1 MSLRARLLLVL
12 AGLAVAGLL
21 VADIVTYAA
30 LRSFLVD
37 RVDRTLAASARTLQQ
52 PLGRRGFADQGDL
65 AGLAE
70 LAPGVRIQTRDPNG
84 DVVGSTVLSGAAGGG
99 EPLLPARLPA
109 GESNFTVGSRGGGAG
124 FRVLSV
130 PVGFRGT
137 LVLAAPLD
145 DVAATSRRLVLVE
158 LIVSLLVVA
167 AIVGVGWWLVRV
179 GLLPLTRIG
188 DTAAAIGAGDLS
200 RRVETGAGPRTEV
213 GRLASSLNAMLGQL
227 EAAFAARTASE
238 RRLRRFVGD
247 ASHELRTPLTAVQA
261 YAELF
266 ERGARE
272 RPEDLARAMA
282 GIERESKRM
291 GELVDELLLLAR
303 LDQGRPLERA
313 DVDLAAVVRDAVDAA
328 RAVEP
333 SRSWSLDVPDRLE
346 VVGDETRLRQVL
358 DNLLGNVR
366 SHTPATAPAR
376 VRLSRRDGSAVI
388 EVADA
393 GPGLSAEAA
402 ARAFERFYRADPSRS
417 RDHGGSGLGLAIV
430 AAIAEAHGG
439 RASVESRPGEGAR
452 FSVSLPTGHGA
463 WLELP
468 PGSGATP
475 SDIPPGP
482 ERRAGEGVESRA

>member
-376 VRLSRRDGSAVI
+376 VRLSRRAGSAVI

-452 FSVSLPTGHGA
+452 FSVSLPAGHGA

>member
-21 VADIVTYAA
+21 AADVATYAA
-30 LRSFLVD
+30 LKSFLVD
-37 RVDRTLAASARTLQQ
+37 RVDRTLTGSARTLMG
-52 PLGRRGFADQGDL
+52 PLAGRGFADRRDL

-70 LAPGVRIQTRDPNG
+70 LAPGVRIETRDPSGN
-84 DVVGSTVLSGAAGGG
+84 VVGSEVLSGAADPG
-99 EPLLPARLPA
+99 EPALPAQMPA
-109 GESNFTVGSRGGGAG
+109 DQAYFTVDGRDGGPG
-124 FRVLSV
+124 FRVFSE
-130 PVGFRGT
+130 PVGDRGT

-145 DVAATSRRLVLVE
+145 DVAATLRRLALIELV
-158 LIVSLLVVA
+158 VSLLAVA
-167 AIVGVGWWLVRV
+167 AIVAAGLWLVRV

-188 DTAAAIGAGDLS
+188 ETAAAIGAGDLS
-200 RRVETGAGPRTEV
+200 RRVVPGGGPRTEV
-213 GRLASSLNAMLGQL
+213 GRLAAALNGMLSQL

-247 ASHELRTPLTAVQA
+247 ASHELRTPLAAVQA

-272 RPEDLARAMA
+272 RPQDLARAMA
-282 GIERESKRM
+282 GIERESRRM

-313 DVDLAAVVRDAVDAA
+313 PVDLAALAREAVDAA
-328 RAVEP
+328 RALEPLRPFEVEIP
-333 SRSWSLDVPDRLE
+333 ERLE
-346 VVGDETRLRQVL
+346 VVGDPTRLRQVL

-366 SHTPATAPAR
+366 AHTPVEAPVR
-376 VRLSRRDGSAVI
+376 VGLSRRGASAVL
-388 EVADA
+388 EVADR

-417 RDHGGSGLGLAIV
+417 RDSGGAGLGLAIV

-439 RASVESRPGEGAR
+439 RAVVESRPGEGAR
-452 FSVSLPTGHGA
+452 FVVEVPAAAHL
-463 WLELP
+463 
-468 PGSGATP
+468 
-475 SDIPPGP
+475 
-482 ERRAGEGVESRA
+482 ERRASEGVGSAV

>member
-12 AGLAVAGLL
+12 VGLAVAGLL
-21 VADIVTYAA
+21 VADVVTYAA
-30 LRSFLVD
+30 LRSFLTD

-52 PLGRRGFADQGDL
+52 PLGRRGFADRRDL

-70 LAPGVRIQTRDPNG
+70 LAPGVRIETRNPDG
-84 DVVGSTVLSGAAGGG
+84 DVVASTVLSGSADQG
-99 EPLLPARLPA
+99 EPVLPATLPA
-109 GESNFTVGSRGGGAG
+109 GESAFTVDARGGGPG
-124 FRVLSV
+124 FRVLAV
-130 PVGFRGT
+130 PVDLRGT

-145 DVAATSRRLVLVE
+145 DVAATLRQLVVIELV
-158 LIVSLLVVA
+158 VSLLVVA
-167 AIVGVGWWLVRV
+167 AMAGAGWWLVRV

-188 DTAAAIGAGDLS
+188 ETAAAIGAGDLS
-200 RRVETGAGPRTEV
+200 RRVNTGADPRTEV
-213 GRLASSLNAMLGQL
+213 GRLASALNAMLGQL

-272 RPEDLARAMA
+272 RPQDLARAMA
-282 GIERESKRM
+282 GIQRESQRM

-313 DVDLAAVVRDAVDAA
+313 RVDLAAVVREAVDAA

-333 SRSWSLDVPDRLE
+333 SRPFAVVAPDRLE
-346 VVGDETRLRQVL
+346 VVGDQTRLRQVL

-366 SHTPATAPAR
+366 SHTPTEAPAR
-376 VRLSRRDGSAVI
+376 VRLSRRGGAAVI
-388 EVADA
+388 EVADS

-417 RDHGGSGLGLAIV
+417 RDRGGSGLGLAIV
-430 AAIAEAHGG
+430 AAIAGAHGG

-452 FSVSLPTGHGA
+452 FVVTVPAQPDASKAPAGTEG
-463 WLELP
+463 
-468 PGSGATP
+468 
-475 SDIPPGP
+475 
-482 ERRAGEGVESRA
+482 RASEGVEFAA